1 MVPAARI
8 LLWQEAML
16 IVLGLMLAALP
27 GTIANREHKV
37 HNIVLYPDK
46 QSWCTTRNI
55 TQVITEPGC
64 KQVTIDNNVCV
75 GACFSYSIPHTEPSD
90 PGEIIGPYCDS
101 CQPSEVSYR
110 AVKMDC
116 SEHPTMKTPYLEKH
130 IQLIHNCSCT
140 ACEEQSAATGVSS
153 HRQEQSLPLAT
164 SVSHHQQQQQH
175 HHQKVRPPGQS
186 QDGGGRPQGM
196 DAATGSAGS
205 GSDMIQDDIPEIL
218 EVVHYSENDT
228 EPIRHTPVHELQTH
242 TGGTSYLQQQQLN
255 HYEHNS
261 HTDNVKKLLHQKIT
275 RLLRS
280 IEATNSATDREQL
293 VEMIR
298 LIKGTSDRNWDELV
312 DSLQSENAILD
323 FDRLRTELVEGGD
336 DEVAAATA
344 AAAGKKDASPTIPA
358 MAASASAHQP
368 VPPFSADETDL
379 HTVNR
384 VSHHHQQQED
394 EEEIDEE
401 EEDEQDEEEKHVG
414 EKVKEEAKEYRHG
427 HGGSVKQS
435 DGLLAKESLP
445 TGATGG
451 RDGGDHQRLMKH
463 QYSALRGLHRPPA
476 TGEALE
482 PQTTGSDDNG
492 QHHHHH
498 HQHVVG
504 ERIDAHHHL
513 GWGPHG
519 ALVIRANEE
528 DLEEHRSIQNGHE
541 IQEKINIHAHEL
553 KPNHAGLVVSYDHRS
568 TRRDGTGTSHEPK
581 RDDLAHSSHVKHG
594 GLGQVEQKQDH
605 HHHHHHPNHNH
616 PNLHQHH
623 HHSPRHGQRAE
634 SEHRPEPASESGHH
648 QKAHGQEQFQQHHH
662 TPHHGTHPGSQRPAS
677 GGVASGENQ

>member
-1 MVPAARI
+1 MVPVRI
-8 LLWQEAML
+8 VHWQEAVL
-16 IVLGLMLAALP
+16 LVLGLYTLAAIP
-27 GTIANREHKV
+27 GSIGNREHKV

-140 ACEEQSAATGVSS
+140 ACEEQSAATGVGS

-164 SVSHHQQQQQH
+164 SLTHQQQQQEHH
-175 HHQKVRPPGQS
+175 HHQVKSPL
-186 QDGGGRPQGM
+186 
-196 DAATGSAGS
+196 DASAS
-205 GSDMIQDDIPEIL
+205 ASAAGSDMIQDDIPEIL
-218 EVVHYSENDT
+218 EVVHYNENDT

-275 RLLRS
+275 KLLRS
-280 IEATNSATDREQL
+280 IEVTNSATDREEL

-312 DSLQSENAILD
+312 ESLQSENAILD
-323 FDRLRTELVEGGD
+323 FNRLRTELVEGSED
-336 DEVAAATA
+336 DEVTQAAR
-344 AAAGKKDASPTIPA
+344 KSASPVIPVVV
-358 MAASASAHQP
+358 ASARQP
-368 VPPFSADETDL
+368 VPPPVSADETDL
-379 HTVNR
+379 LTINR
-384 VSHHHQQQED
+384 VPHQQQED
-394 EEEIDEE
+394 EEETVEE
-401 EEDEQDEEEKHVG
+401 QEEKEQEDQEVEMG
-414 EKVKEEAKEYRHG
+414 EKVKEEAKEYRQG
-427 HGGSVKQS
+427 HGDDS
-435 DGLLAKESLP
+435 LAKEHAGP
-445 TGATGG
+445 TSS
-451 RDGGDHQRLMKH
+451 GDHRRLMQH
-463 QYSALRGLHRPPA
+463 QHSAVRGH
-476 TGEALE
+476 TG
-482 PQTTGSDDNG
+482 QTPGSDNHHHH
-492 QHHHHH
+492 HHHHH
-498 HQHVVG
+498 HQQQHRQHVVG
-504 ERIDAHHHL
+504 ERVDAHHHL

-553 KPNHAGLVVSYDHRS
+553 KPNHAGMVVSYDHRS
-568 TRRDGTGTSHEPK
+568 ARDGTGTGRPDPTKH
-581 RDDLAHSSHVKHG
+581 DDLAHGSHVKHSS
-594 GLGQVEQKQDH
+594 GQEQQQH
-605 HHHHHHPNHNH
+605 HHHH

-623 HHSPRHGQRAE
+623 HHSQRHGQRAE
-634 SEHRPEPASESGHH
+634 SEHRPVLGALGSGQNY
-648 QKAHGQEQFQQHHH
+648 QKPHGQHQHTQHQ
-662 TPHHGTHPGSQRPAS
+662 PGSHPGSHGPAT
-677 GGVASGENQ
+677 GGVADVDSQ

>member
-1 MVPAARI
+1 MVPVRI
-8 LLWQEAML
+8 VLWPGAVLM
-16 IVLGLMLAALP
+16 VLGLTLATIP
-27 GTIANREHKV
+27 GIIANREHKV

-140 ACEEQSAATGVSS
+140 ACEEQSAATGGGS
-153 HRQEQSLPLAT
+153 HRPDQSLPLAA
-164 SVSHHQQQQQH
+164 SLNHQQQ
-175 HHQKVRPPGQS
+175 HQVRPAV
-186 QDGGGRPQGM
+186 DGAGAGAG
-196 DAATGSAGS
+196 TAGS
-205 GSDMIQDDIPEIL
+205 GMIQDDIPEIL

-323 FDRLRTELVEGGD
+323 FDRLRTELVEGGGD
-336 DEVAAATA
+336 DSEAAE
-344 AAAGKKDASPTIPA
+344 KVASPVIPT
-358 MAASASAHQP
+358 AHQP
-368 VPPFSADETDL
+368 ASADERSDL
-379 HTVNR
+379 PRINR
-384 VSHHHQQQED
+384 VHPHQHQHHED
-394 EEEIDEE
+394 DQEIDEE
-401 EEDEQDEEEKHVG
+401 EEEEEEGVVG
-414 EKVKEEAKEYRHG
+414 EKVKEEPTDGSVAKE
-427 HGGSVKQS
+427 
-435 DGLLAKESLP
+435 LP
-445 TGATGG
+445 QAAGVGA
-451 RDGGDHQRLMKH
+451 DHRRLMQH
-463 QYSALRGLHRPPA
+463 QYSAVRG
-476 TGEALE
+476 
-482 PQTTGSDDNG
+482 GSQPSTPDSDN
-492 QHHHHH
+492 HHHQQQQQQHQHRQHH

-553 KPNHAGLVVSYDHRS
+553 KPNHAGMVVSYDHRS
-568 TRRDGTGTSHEPK
+568 ARDGTGTGHADSD
-581 RDDLAHSSHVKHG
+581 RGHSSHGK
-594 GLGQVEQKQDH
+594 EQHNQH
-605 HHHHHHPNHNH
+605 HQH
-616 PNLHQHH
+616 HQHH
-623 HHSPRHGQRAE
+623 HQHHQQRHGQRTE
-634 SEHRPEPASESGHH
+634 GEHRPDQALGSAGHH
-648 QKAHGQEQFQQHHH
+648 QKAHGQDTQHHAAH
-662 TPHHGTHPGSQRPAS
+662 PAGLHHGSATS
-677 GGVASGENQ
+677 GVTAGDNQ

>member
-1 MVPAARI
+1 MVPVRVV
-8 LLWQEAML
+8 LWQEAAL
-16 IVLGLMLAALP
+16 IVLSLTLTAVP
-27 GTIANREHKV
+27 GIIANREHKV

-101 CQPSEVSYR
+101 CQPSEVSYK

-140 ACEEQSAATGVSS
+140 ACEEQSGATGVGS
-153 HRQEQSLPLAT
+153 HRSAPGGHQEPAAAAAAG
-164 SVSHHQQQQQH
+164 HQQQHQQQHNHQQH
-175 HHQKVRPPGQS
+175 HTG
-186 QDGGGRPQGM
+186 
-196 DAATGSAGS
+196 GSAASGGS
-205 GSDMIQDDIPEIL
+205 APGSDMIQDDIPEIL

-242 TGGTSYLQQQQLN
+242 NGGTSYLQQQQLN

-275 RLLRS
+275 KLLRS

-323 FDRLRTELVEGGD
+323 FDRLRTELVEGGGD
-336 DEVAAATA
+336 DEV
-344 AAAGKKDASPTIPA
+344 PTVEAKGTLPVKA
-358 MAASASAHQP
+358 ASAHQP
-368 VPPFSADETDL
+368 VPPASAD
-379 HTVNR
+379 TVLLASKR
-384 VSHHHQQQED
+384 VPHRHQQTED
-394 EEEIDEE
+394 EAELDQGEE
-401 EEDEQDEEEKHVG
+401 EEDEEEQEEG
-414 EKVKEEAKEYRHG
+414 KEEAKEYRQG
-427 HGGSVKQS
+427 YGGTKQAQ
-435 DGLLAKESLP
+435 DGSPAKELAQQQQP
-445 TGATGG
+445 
-451 RDGGDHQRLMKH
+451 GGDHRRLMQH
-463 QYSALRGLHRPPA
+463 QYGTLRGLHRPTAGGSGAPV
-476 TGEALE
+476 E
-482 PQTTGSDDNG
+482 PQTTGTDQQQQQQ

-498 HQHVVG
+498 QHHVVG

-553 KPNHAGLVVSYDHRS
+553 KPNHAGLVVSYDHR
-568 TRRDGTGTSHEPK
+568 TGVGHGRPK
-581 RDDLAHSSHVKHG
+581 HDDLAHGAHVKQG
-594 GLGQVEQKQDH
+594 SGQEQPH
-605 HHHHHHPNHNH
+605 AHHHHPSHNH
-616 PNLHQHH
+616 HLHQHH
-623 HHSPRHGQRAE
+623 HHSQRRTE
-634 SEHRPEPASESGHH
+634 SEHSKPELATASGHH
-648 QKAHGQEQFQQHHH
+648 QKPHGPEIQHPQHHGAAV
-662 TPHHGTHPGSQRPAS
+662 T
-677 GGVASGENQ
+677 GGVAGGD